1 MVKLR
6 KFFCIFL
13 SFAILT
19 ATVLCCCGITA
30 SAENRIGYIDAT
42 GVNMRE
48 NPTTGSAVV
57 QSGLS
62 HVYVTVTGEEK
73 DSSGTLWYKVEYNG
87 KTGYVCSTYQGET
100 LVKIIEPTTDKSFE
114 EQLKAFPESYH
125 PALRALHAIYPNW
138 VFAADNIDMTL
149 DKAVE
154 LEITRKLV
162 QNTTKKSWFS
172 MGPGAYDYE
181 KKSWVPHDT
190 NWYVAS
196 REVISYY
203 MDPRNFL
210 ESNTVFTFMLQGYD
224 PTVQTEAG
232 LRKIVGGTFLD
243 TDDYVKWLT
252 EAAKQSSVSPYVLAS
267 KILQELGRS
276 KDLESTSSFISGNYP
291 GFEGYYNY
299 YNINATGNTTA
310 EKIQKALQ
318 YAKDKGWDTREKA
331 IIGGAEFCGNGYISK
346 GQNTYYYMDFN
357 IKNPTEIWH
366 EYAGAVHD
374 ASSNGKLLSSAYT
387 GDTESVASF
396 LIPVY
401 KNTGVV
407 TELPEKTDKLNNY
420 YFDSISVA
428 GLTPSFSRF
437 TYSYDL
443 KISAGATAA
452 TRTVK
457 LTAPSSASYTGAA
470 HFSLKKGQNA
480 ITLTVKAETGYT
492 TDYIINI
499 LADEDCVLYVDTGG
513 GITPVAPDTGT
524 PSEPTKPEE
533 PESPTEPDEPEVL
546 KGDTNGDGVINGRD
560 LANVQMHII
569 GVKSLNGAALI
580 GADTNG
586 DGVINGRDLAN
597 IQMHI
602 IGIKSLT

>member
-13 SFAILT
+13 SFAILIAT
-19 ATVLCCCGITA
+19 ALCCGITA
-30 SAENRIGYIDAT
+30 SAESRIGYVDAT
-42 GVNMRE
+42 DVNMRE
-48 NPTTGSAVV
+48 KPTTSSAVV

-62 HVYVTVTGEEK
+62 HVYVIVTGEEK
-73 DSSGTLWYKVEYNG
+73 DSSGVLWYKVEYNG
-87 KTGYVCSTYQGET
+87 KTGYICSTYQGET

-138 VFAADNIDMTL
+138 TFAADNIDMTL
-149 DKAVE
+149 DEAVE

-162 QNTTKKSWFS
+162 NTTEKSWRS
-172 MGPGAYDYE
+172 MNKGAYDYD
-181 KKSWVPHDT
+181 KGTWVAHYT

-210 ESNTVFTFMLQGYD
+210 NSNTVFTFILHNYD
-224 PTVQTEAG
+224 ATTQTEAG

-243 TDDYVKWLT
+243 TDDYVKWII
-252 EAAKQSSVSPYVLAS
+252 EASVESKVNACVLAA
-267 KILQELGRS
+267 KILQELGSS
-276 KDLESTSSFISGNYP
+276 KNLESTSSFISGNYP
-291 GFEGYYNY
+291 GYEGFYNY
-299 YNINATGNTTA
+299 YNIKASGTDVIKNAL
-310 EKIQKALQ
+310 E
-318 YAKDKGWDTREKA
+318 YAKKNGWDTREKA
-331 IIGGAEFCGNGYISK
+331 IIGGAIFFAKEYLLS

-357 IKNPTEIWH
+357 IKNPKNIWH
-366 EYAGAVHD
+366 EYAEAIHD
-374 ASSNGKLLSSAYT
+374 ASSKGSILSKAYT
-387 GDTESVASF
+387 TDANSVVNF

-401 KNTGVV
+401 KNMGAVA
-407 TELPEKTDKLNNY
+407 ELPEKTDKLNNY

-428 GLTPSFSRF
+428 GLTPTFSRF
-437 TYSYDL
+437 IFSYDL
-443 KISAGATAA
+443 KISAGATVS

-457 LTAPSSASYTGAA
+457 LAVPSGASYTGAA
-470 HFSLKKGQNA
+470 HFSLKKGQNTLA
-480 ITLTVKAETGYT
+480 LTVKAETGYT
-492 TDYIINI
+492 TDYVINI

-524 PSEPTKPEE
+524 DPEPPKPEE
-533 PESPTEPDEPEVL
+533 PETPSEPTVL
-546 KGDTNGDGVINGRD
+546 KGDTNGDGAINGRD

-569 GVKSLNGAALI
+569 GVKSLSGAALT

-586 DGVINGRDLAN
+586 DGLVNGRDLAN